1 MPAKKIAIM
10 ALLVSIYIL
19 GAGFLVVGHRGDPLN
34 APEETFQS
42 DDSAFKHGAN
52 YVELDLHVSKDNVL
66 VISHDRDLY
75 RVTNTHAIVS
85 QNNFADL
92 QKLHQANGEPI
103 HSLAELFAHYQNDPN
118 AKFLLETKK
127 TAKGNPKNMEAL
139 MVALIKQYHMENRVM
154 VHSFSYESLE
164 EMKKLMPSIP
174 RIFIAGSLGRLN
186 FERFTV
192 TTGVNISSEIT
203 TPQLVKQLHYIGQK
217 VFVWDEMTEKQ
228 QQWNSVVNLPIDGV
242 VTNYPEVGHEYQV
255 LKGSANVRTTDEDVG
270 IVSAK
275 PLTTYENPY
284 LRVQNQTQAQPGTS
298 YHASQYVSM
307 EGRAY
312 YQIGMN
318 TYVDADYVNPET
330 LCPTLAPFV
339 NASVQLRPTV
349 TTTAAYG
356 SPTHPQ
362 TVTGVIQPQK
372 RYRITAIKVVNSSTW
387 VQTKAGWVNTAKLLL
402 HLPAAAPTQT
412 PGALA
417 AYYQEPAKSR
427 IALLD
432 LNALVP
438 GSQLIKPA
446 RPTART
452 KKTRLA
458 AWNPQFLTYLAARQ
472 TAKKE

>member
-1 MPAKKIAIM
+1 MVKKMSIA
-10 ALLVSIYIL
+10 ALLLGIYLIS
-19 GAGFLVVGHRGDPLN
+19 AGFLVVGHRGDPLN

-42 DDSAFKHGAN
+42 FDSAFNHGAN
-52 YVELDLHVSKDNVL
+52 YVELDVHVSQDNVL
-66 VISHDRDLY
+66 VVSHDRDLY

-85 QNNFADL
+85 QQPFAAL

-103 HSLAELFAHYQNDPN
+103 HSLGEVFAHYQNNPN
-118 AKFLLETKK
+118 AKFLVETKK

-139 MVALIKQYHMENRVM
+139 LVALIKQYHMENRVM
-154 VHSFSYESLE
+154 VHSFSFESLE

-203 TPQLVKQLHYIGQK
+203 TPDLVKQLHYIGQK

-255 LKGSANVRTTDEDVG
+255 LKGKSSVRNTDQDVAV
-270 IVSAK
+270 VSDK

-284 LRVQNQTQAQPGTS
+284 LRVQNQTLAKPGVA
-298 YHASQYVSM
+298 YHASQYVAM

-312 YQIGMN
+312 YQIGAN
-318 TYVDADYVNPET
+318 TFVDADYVNPET
-330 LCPTLAPFV
+330 LCPTLVPYVGAR
-339 NASVQLRPTV
+339 VQLRATV
-349 TTTAAYG
+349 AASSAYT

-362 TVTGVIQPQK
+362 AVTGTLQPHKQ
-372 RYRITAIKVVNSSTW
+372 YRIQAIKVVNSSTW
-387 VQTKAGWVNTAKLLL
+387 VKTAAGWVNTAKLLL
-402 HLPAAAPTQT
+402 HLPAAAPTQ
-412 PGALA
+412 LA
-417 AYYQEPAKSR
+417 GPLDTFFQEPAKDR

-438 GSQLIKPA
+438 GSQMIKPA
-446 RPTART
+446 KPASSAS
-452 KKTRLA
+452 RLA
-458 AWNPQFLTYLAARQ
+458 AWNPQYLTYLAARN